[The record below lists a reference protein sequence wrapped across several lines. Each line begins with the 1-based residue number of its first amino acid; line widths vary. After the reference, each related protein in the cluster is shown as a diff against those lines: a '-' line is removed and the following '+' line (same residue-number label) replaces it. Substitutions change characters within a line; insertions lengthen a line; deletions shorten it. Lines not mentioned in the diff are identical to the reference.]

1 MKKLY
6 FFFAAM
12 CCMMVANA
20 AGFTVDGIEYT
31 VTSEKELTVEV
42 GDNKNYSGDVKIP
55 AKVSKPRG
63 NTYSVTGIGKE
74 AFWYSDLTSI
84 EIPASVTT
92 IDESAFQGSSSLS
105 SVTFAE
111 GSKLSVIGNQAFY
124 NCTTLSSIIIP
135 ASVTTIDERAFYNCQ
150 SLSSITFAEG
160 SKLNTIGENAFGRT
174 ALTSIEIPASVT
186 FIDMY
191 AFYGSYDL
199 ASVTVNWTE
208 SLPSLDEDA
217 FYEINEEAV
226 LNVPFGTV
234 AMYSA
239 ANAFKY
245 YFKEI
250 KSPDFKLGVS
260 SAGWASMYLPCAV
273 TIPSDAEV
281 YYASAVSGSTIT
293 LSKVEGIL
301 PAKTGVI
308 VKAEEGTVE
317 FAETAEAGTSIVGN
331 LFKGLLADADYSEK
345 VYVLSGASAEGTPL
359 FQEYEGDKL
368 NAFKAYLPKSAVSGV
383 DEIKFRFDEATGI
396 ESLTPALSEGEGA
409 IYNLNGV
416 RVDGSYKGIVIR
428 NGKKMFNK

>member
-1 MKKLY
+1 
-6 FFFAAM
+6 M

-20 AGFTVDGIEYT
+20 QGFKVDGINYH
-31 VTSEKELTVEV
+31 VTSTEELTVEV
-42 GDNKNYSGDVKIP
+42 DKIDGNYSGDITIP
-55 AKVSKPRG
+55 ATVEKGG
-63 NTYSVTGIGKE
+63 NKYSVTGIRAG
-74 AFWYSDLTSI
+74 AFYNCGSLTSI
-84 EIPASVTT
+84 AIPASVTS
-92 IDESAFQGSSSLS
+92 IGSQAFFGCESLS

-111 GSKLSVIGNQAFY
+111 GSQLSVIMNDAF
-124 NCTTLSSIIIP
+124 NDCTTLSSIIIP
-135 ASVTTIDERAFYNCQ
+135 ASVTTIGECAFQCCYL
-150 SLSSITFAEG
+150 LSSVTFAEG
-160 SKLNTIGENAFGRT
+160 SKLNAIGTYAFDGT
-174 ALTSIEIPASVT
+174 AITSIEIPASVT
-186 FIDMY
+186 FIDFY
-191 AFYGSYDL
+191 AFYGCYNL

-208 SLPSLDEDA
+208 SLPSLDEDV
-217 FYEINEEAV
+217 FYEINANAV
-226 LNVPFGTV
+226 LNVPFGTM

-239 ANAFKY
+239 ADAFKK
-245 YFKEI
+245 FKSI

-273 TIPSDAEV
+273 TIPSAAEV
-281 YYASAVSGSTIT
+281 YYASAASGSTIT
-293 LSKVEGIL
+293 LSEVKGIL

-308 VKAEEGTVE
+308 VKAAAGTVE
-317 FAETAEAGTSIVGN
+317 FAETTEDGTPIVGN
-331 LFKGLLADADYSEK
+331 LFKGLLADDDYSEK

-416 RVDGSYKGIVIR
+416 RVDGSYRGIVIR

>member
-1 MKKLY
+1 
-6 FFFAAM
+6 M

-20 AGFTVDGIEYT
+20 QGFIVDGINYH
-31 VTSEKELTVEV
+31 VTSTEKLTVEV
-42 GDNKNYSGDVKIP
+42 GDNDDYSGDAVIP
-55 AKVSKPRG
+55 MKVAKGGKE
-63 NTYSVTGIGKE
+63 YSVTGIGE
-74 AFWYSDLTSI
+74 DAFFYSDLTSI
-84 EIPASVTT
+84 VIPPSVTT
-92 IDESAFQGSSSLS
+92 IGAGAFWGCSSLS

-111 GSKLSVIGNQAFY
+111 GSQLSVIMNDAFY
-124 NCTTLSSIIIP
+124 DCPALSSIIIP
-135 ASVTTIDERAFYNCQ
+135 ASVTTIGECAFQYCYL
-150 SLSSITFAEG
+150 LSSVTFAEG
-160 SKLNTIGENAFGRT
+160 SKLNAIGIYAFNST

-186 FIDMY
+186 SIGLY
-191 AFYGSYDL
+191 AFTSSYNL

-208 SLPSLDEDA
+208 SLPSLDIYTFTD
-217 FYEINEEAV
+217 INENAV

-234 AMYSA
+234 AKYSA
-239 ANAFKY
+239 VYAFKNN
-245 YFKEI
+245 FKEI

-273 TIPSDAEV
+273 TIPSGAEV
-281 YYASAVSGSTIT
+281 YYASAASGSTIT
-293 LSKVEGIL
+293 LSEVEGIL

-317 FAETAEAGTSIVGN
+317 FAETAEAGTPIVGN
-331 LFKGLLADADYSEK
+331 LFEGLLADDDYSEK
-345 VYVLSGASAEGTPL
+345 VYVLSGASAEGKPQ

-368 NAFKAYLPKSAVSGV
+368 NAFKAYLPMSAVSGV

-416 RVDGSYKGIVIR
+416 RVDGSYRGIVIR